1 MIGILESIPGLGG
14 LFGKFPRKVT
24 MRVLILQHDH
34 TSPPGPI
41 GERFAHR
48 GYEIVERLVV
58 PKERYHS
65 PNVHHEFPDP
75 TDFDAL
81 VPMGSP
87 WGAWDDE
94 SIGNW
99 LLPEI
104 EWLKAADDA
113 GVPVLGIC
121 FGGQLLARVH
131 GGSVAPAPRAEIGWS
146 SIWSQR
152 PDIVGPGPWFQF
164 HYDRWTVPPGADE
177 FARNALAS
185 QAFILRRNLA
195 VQFHPEMTP
204 YTLTLWMENG
214 GRPLIE
220 ADGQDPD
227 VLYQHLMAEQEDGA
241 ERAHKLVDAFLDK
254 VATAPRS
261 RVVGDA

>member
-1 MIGILESIPGLGG
+1 
-14 LFGKFPRKVT
+14 
-24 MRVLILQHDH
+24 MRVLFMRHDH
-34 TSPPGPI
+34 VSPPGLI
-41 GERFAHR
+41 GEAFAEH
-48 GYEIVERLVV
+48 GYDVETQLVV
-58 PKERYHS
+58 PEEHYSS
-65 PNVHHEFPDP
+65 PNVAFDFPDP
-75 TDFDAL
+75 TRYDAL
-81 VPMGSP
+81 VPMGAP

-94 SIGNW
+94 RIGNW
-99 LLPEI
+99 LLPELQ
-104 EWLKAADDA
+104 WLRDADAA
-113 GVPVLGIC
+113 GVPTLGLC
-121 FGGQLLARVH
+121 FGGQLLARAH
-131 GGSVAPAPRAEIGWS
+131 GGSVGPAPVHEIGWLPVWS
-146 SIWSQR
+146 DDPSIVSE
-152 PDIVGPGPWFQF
+152 GPWFQF

-254 VATAPRS
+254 VATAPRL
-261 RVVGDA
+261 RLIGDA